1 MGGSVEMGAAAL
13 RQAALCWWRR
23 YCMTML
29 LSLLDT
35 GASVPAPR
43 PFRSGGLLIA
53 CLIVALQAQSAR
65 HTFEILGLLT
75 RSYTYTTPAVKVVMK
90 AIQYRRASA
99 TGEGDARS
107 RGPDLVKAG
116 VVQGLACCGV
126 SWGRLLR
133 QGRFSSRGLAGAS
146 AGIVAHPGLSSAAA
160 PKRPLGRA
168 GVAASE
174 SGVLACG
181 SGSSA

>member
-1 MGGSVEMGAAAL
+1 
-13 RQAALCWWRR
+13 
-23 YCMTML
+23 
-29 LSLLDT
+29 
-35 GASVPAPR
+35 
-43 PFRSGGLLIA
+43 
-53 CLIVALQAQSAR
+53 
-65 HTFEILGLLT
+65 
-75 RSYTYTTPAVKVVMK
+75 MK
-90 AIQYRRASA
+90 AIQYRRALA

-107 RGPDLVKAG
+107 RGLDLVKAG
-116 VVQGLACCGV
+116 VVQGLAGCGV

-174 SGVLACG
+174 SGVLACC
-181 SGSSA
+181 SGSSAWHAIGASSRTAAVGHSSKLAAQSCSG